1 MDGNYTRNLIT
12 AVQVGVTYG
21 RSLAGSATGA
31 GAEVGGGGRGGI
43 QHQKSHNALH
53 FPSFYRQVIII
64 VGASLSES

>member
-1 MDGNYTRNLIT
+1 M
-12 AVQVGVTYG
+12 QVGVTYG

-31 GAEVGGGGRGGI
+31 GAEVCVCVGGGKGGI